1 MKEPITFIRD
11 DDTRRLVVALDKV
24 ATGLRD
30 LEAAPTLD
38 DHPAIQY
45 DLRNYTDVIK
55 RAADFLADLRENG
68 HR

>member
-1 MKEPITFIRD
+1 MKDSFTFIRD

-24 ATGLRD
+24 ATGLSD
-30 LEAAPTLD
+30 LEAASTLD
-38 DHPAIQY
+38 DYPAIQY

-68 HR
+68 HC